1 MLRVENLSKRFG
13 GVEAIQNCSLQVMEG
28 TITGLIGPNGAGK
41 TTLFNVVT
49 GFYKPNFG
57 RVFFKEED
65 ITGLQPFQVFRRGLF
80 RTFQI
85 TREYKEMTVLENLL
99 VIPRGQVGEKLWNA
113 WFMSKTVKAQEK
125 DNVQKALG
133 ILEFL
138 EMESKRDMPAKYL
151 PGGEKKLLEL
161 GRMMMVDLDMV
172 LLDEPGSG
180 VPPFLQ
186 NKVMDYIK
194 KLSQEKG
201 LTLFVVEHDMNVIM
215 NLCDPIIVMTD
226 GTTLTEGSP
235 HEIRSDK
242 RVVQAYLGESD
253 TPDFAQ

>member
-1 MLRVENLSKRFG
+1 MLKIANLSKRFG
-13 GVEAIQNCSLQVMEG
+13 GVRAIADCSLEVQKG

-49 GFYKPNFG
+49 GFHKPNSG
-57 RVFFKEED
+57 RVFFKEKD
-65 ITGLQPFQVFRRGLF
+65 ITGLPPHQIFGRGLF

-99 VIPRGQVGEKLWNA
+99 LIPEGQIGEKLWNA
-113 WFMSKTVKAQEK
+113 WLRRKAIETQERQH
-125 DNVQKALG
+125 VERALE

-138 EMESKRDMPAKYL
+138 QMDSKKDMPAKYL

-172 LLDEPGSG
+172 LLDEPTSG
-180 VPPFLQ
+180 VPPVLQ
-186 NKVMDYIK
+186 KKVMDYIK
-194 KLSQEKG
+194 RVSLEKG

-226 GTTLTEGSP
+226 GTMLTQGRP
-235 HEIRSDK
+235 HEIRSDE
-242 RVVQAYLGESD
+242 RVIRAYLGESD
-253 TPDFAQ
+253 TPDMMQ

>member
-13 GVEAIQNCSLQVMEG
+13 GVQAIDNCSLEVKEG

-49 GFYKPNFG
+49 GYYKPNAG
-57 RVFFKEED
+57 RVFFGEED
-65 ITGLQPFQVFRRGLF
+65 ITGLQPFQIFRKGLF

-99 VIPRGQVGEKLWNA
+99 LIPRGQVGEKLWNA
-113 WFMSKTVKAQEK
+113 WFMGKTIRAQEK
-125 DNVQKALG
+125 ENVQKALQ
-133 ILEFL
+133 ILRFL
-138 EMESKRDMPAKYL
+138 EMESKKDIPAKYL

-186 NKVMDYIK
+186 KKVMDYIK
-194 KLSQEKG
+194 RLSQEMG

-226 GTTLTEGSP
+226 GTKLTEGSP
-235 HEIRSDK
+235 HQIRSDK
-242 RVVQAYLGESD
+242 RVIQAYLGEPD
-253 TPDFAQ
+253 TTPLVQ

>member
-13 GVEAIQNCSLQVMEG
+13 GVHAIQNCSLEVKEG

-49 GFYKPNFG
+49 GFYKPNSG
-57 RVFFKEED
+57 RVFFRED
-65 ITGLQPFQVFRRGLF
+65 NITGLQPFQIFHRGLF

-99 VIPRGQVGEKLWNA
+99 VIPRTQVGEKVWNV
-113 WFMSKTVKAQEK
+113 WFMSKTIRAQERE
-125 DNVQKALG
+125 NVRKALEV
-133 ILEFL
+133 LEFL
-138 EMESKRDMPAKYL
+138 EMESKKDMPAKYL

-186 NKVMDYIK
+186 KKVMDYIK
-194 KLSQEKG
+194 KLSQERG

-226 GTTLTEGSP
+226 GTKLTEGPP
-235 HEIRSDK
+235 HQIRFDEQ
-242 RVVQAYLGESD
+242 VIQAYLGE
-253 TPDFAQ
+253 PDSPPFVQ

>member
-1 MLRVENLSKRFG
+1 MLRVEELSKYFG
-13 GVEAIQNCSLQVMEG
+13 GVQAIQNCSLQVRGG

-49 GFYKPNFG
+49 GFYRPNAG
-57 RVFFKEED
+57 RVFFKDEE
-65 ITGLQPFQVFRRGLF
+65 ITGLQPFQIFRRGLF

-85 TREYKEMTVLENLL
+85 SREYKEMTVLENLL
-99 VIPRGQVGEKLWNA
+99 LIPRGQVGEKLWNA
-113 WFMSKTVKAQEK
+113 WLMRKTIEAQERE
-125 DNVQKALG
+125 NIWRALE

-194 KLSQEKG
+194 KLSQDQG

-226 GTTLTEGSP
+226 GAKLTEGPP
-235 HEIRSDK
+235 HEIRSDR
-242 RVVQAYLGESD
+242 RVIQAYLGESEA
-253 TPDFAQ
+253 PHLAQ